1 MNEQEI
7 RATIRTRLA
16 PRLAEMGLSQEDVT
30 DSMNLT
36 QTGVLDSFA
45 LMELLS
51 QVEQELG
58 AELDFDTL
66 TPEEFTSLRG
76 LGAAFAKAL
85 AT

>member
-7 RATIRTRLA
+7 RAAIRTRLA
-16 PRLAEMGLSQEDVT
+16 PRLAEMGLSQEDVS
-30 DSMNLT
+30 DGMNLT